1 MIEQGIP
8 VGLGSDGAS
17 SGNTLD
23 LFSQLPLVGKAHK
36 TANHDRSLFPAK
48 EILPLAT
55 LGGARV
61 LNLENQIGS
70 LTPGKKADLVLV
82 ETQSVNMYPIYD
94 PFSVLV
100 YSANASNVDSV
111 WVNGVQTV
119 KHKQLVKHDLRAL
132 RADLEAKMQVFK
144 AEALRRSEDL

>member
-1 MIEQGIP
+1 M
-8 VGLGSDGAS
+8 
-17 SGNTLD
+17 
-23 LFSQLPLVGKAHK
+23 
-36 TANHDRSLFPAK
+36 
-48 EILPLAT
+48 
-55 LGGARV
+55 
-61 LNLENQIGS
+61 
-70 LTPGKKADLVLV
+70 

-119 KHKQLVKHDLRAL
+119 KHKQLVRHDLRAL